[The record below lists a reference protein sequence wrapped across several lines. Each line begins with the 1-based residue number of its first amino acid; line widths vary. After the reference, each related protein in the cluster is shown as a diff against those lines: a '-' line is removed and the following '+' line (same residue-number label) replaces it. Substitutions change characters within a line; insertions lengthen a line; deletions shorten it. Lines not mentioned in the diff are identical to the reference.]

1 MSLVAEETQSQ
12 ITLESAAAE
21 PQVTLVV
28 VPRERFSCAR
38 QSLESIYAHTQLPF
52 KLVYVDGNSPAPL
65 RQYLKQQS
73 QQSGFEI
80 VSTDYYLYPNQARNL
95 GLQQV
100 TTPYLVFIDND
111 VIVSPGWLE
120 ALLTCAEETGAAVV
134 GPLMCQ
140 HSPIH
145 QEVHFAGGEAHVWT
159 DKTGRRRVREKMYD
173 QGKQVTA
180 IRDRLKR
187 SPTELAEF
195 HCVLVR
201 RDIFEQMGQLDESM
215 LNTKEHLDFCMSV
228 RELGETVYFEPDSL
242 VTYLP
247 GAPQDWSDVHYYML
261 RWSDAWTLSSLHHFR
276 DKWQLAEDG
285 YFKNKYKK
293 LGWRRYM
300 SLIEPLAQ
308 RLTFNLGTNFVARA
322 IAKLEHGLNHYL
334 TYQHRRLQQKSRV
347 NASPR

>member
-1 MSLVAEETQSQ
+1 
-12 ITLESAAAE
+12 
-21 PQVTLVV
+21 
-28 VPRERFSCAR
+28 R
-38 QSLESIYAHTQLPF
+38 H
-52 KLVYVDGNSPAPL
+52 
-65 RQYLKQQS
+65 YLQQQS
-73 QQSGFEI
+73 QQYGFQI

-95 GLQQV
+95 GLKQV

-120 ALLTCAEETGAAVV
+120 ALLNCAQETEAAIV

-140 HSPIH
+140 YEPIH

-173 QGKQVTA
+173 QGKTVEA
-180 IRDRLKR
+180 IRHRLKR

-201 RDIFEQMGQLDESM
+201 RSVFDQLGQLDETM

-228 RELGETVYFEPDSL
+228 RETGETVYFEPDSL

-261 RWSDAWTLSSLHHFR
+261 RWSDAWTLSSLHRFR

-300 SLIEPLAQ
+300 SLIEPLAR
-308 RLTFNLGTNFVARA
+308 RLTFNVGSSFVARA
-322 IAKLEHGLNHYL
+322 IAKLEHGLNRYL
-334 TYQHRRLQQKSRV
+334 TYQHQRSQKRLDPP
-347 NASPR
+347 A